1 MPIHH
6 YLANRLRLTAAV
18 LGVSLA
24 TIVASEF
31 VSHSANPR
39 ADLDVWTLLGPGL
52 VAAFLWGSIPWLLT
66 RLLGEPRRRFIAGLF
81 LCLGIA
87 GSLFGHVRYW
97 TATDPE
103 PNLIHMASAAFVLG
117 GLILIPAKE
126 PRVPIK
132 YRRSLRIGSAILAAG
147 VSIGTAYLVLIDLAE
162 VATTAFAVEYS
173 LWTATLAIGYWNHY
187 LAHSTA
193 WFLYALAFRTILQS
207 ENKFP
212 TLLVCYALFIAQLLQ
227 GPNVRWM
234 PSLPV
239 ASCTLAIQFVLLV
252 RLFAIDL
259 SRAGIDL
266 GRLGATSHTAPRPSA
281 ISAH

>member
-1 MPIHH
+1 VPILDH
-6 YLANRLRLTAAV
+6 LANRLRLTATV
-18 LGVSLA
+18 LGVSIA
-24 TIVASEF
+24 TIVANEF

-39 ADLDVWTLLGPGL
+39 ADFNVGGALGRGL
-52 VAAFLWGSIPWLLT
+52 VASFLWGSIPWMLT
-66 RLLGEPRRRFIAGLF
+66 RLLGEPRRRFIAGVS

-87 GSLFGHVRYW
+87 GSIFGHVGYW

-103 PNLIHMASAAFVLG
+103 LNLIHVASAAFVLG

-126 PRVPIK
+126 PRVPTK
-132 YRRSLRIGSAILAAG
+132 YQKSLRLGSAILAAG

-162 VATTAFAVEYS
+162 VAATAFAVEYS

-187 LAHSTA
+187 FAHSTA
-193 WFLYALAFRTILQS
+193 WFIYALAFRTILQS

-212 TLLVCYALFIAQLLQ
+212 TLLVCYALFIALLLQ
-227 GPNVRWM
+227 DPNVQWM

-239 ASCTLAIQFVLLV
+239 ASCTLAILFVLLV

-259 SRAGIDL
+259 TRASFDL
-266 GRLGATSHTAPRPSA
+266 GKLATTSRPPLRP
-281 ISAH
+281 